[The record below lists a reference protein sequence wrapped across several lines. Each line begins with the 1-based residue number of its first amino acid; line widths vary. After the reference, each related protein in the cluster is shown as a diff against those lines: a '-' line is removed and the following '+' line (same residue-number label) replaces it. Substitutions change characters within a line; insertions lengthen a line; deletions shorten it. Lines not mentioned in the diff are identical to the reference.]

1 MSRQL
6 QRAFTVFEVV
16 IVLLIIAV
24 LLAIAIPQITSPTL
38 TAVSAP
44 DSVVTSGSSGAVAVR
59 VSRRGGASQAG
70 VRVRFESEGKG
81 EVVPAEVATDSAGVA
96 TSQWRAGSDS
106 GALRISVRVAA
117 RERPEIVLR
126 TRVVPA
132 RASSPPTLRPDSTK

>member
-1 MSRQL
+1 VSREP

-24 LLAIAIPQITSPTL
+24 LLAIAIPQVTSPTL

-81 EVVPAEVATDSAGVA
+81 EVIPAEVATDSTGVA
-96 TSQWRAGSDS
+96 TSQWRAGTDS
-106 GALRISVRVAA
+106 GALRIRVRVAA
-117 RERPEIVLR
+117 RERPELVLR
-126 TRVVPA
+126 TKVVAA
-132 RASSPPTLRPDSTK
+132 RSSLPTLRPDSAK